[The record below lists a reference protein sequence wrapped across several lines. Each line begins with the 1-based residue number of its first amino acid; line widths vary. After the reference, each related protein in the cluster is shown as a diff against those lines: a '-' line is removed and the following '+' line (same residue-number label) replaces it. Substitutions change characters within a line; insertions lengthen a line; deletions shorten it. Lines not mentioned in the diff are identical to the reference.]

1 MNKSDPPV
9 CVVDDDS
16 SIREAIEGLAQGG
29 RDSSGDLLHGARIPD
44 PSTRGAGGLSGSGRG
59 PAGSKRA

>member
-16 SIREAIEGLAQGG
+16 SIREAIEGFRRLFDGHAVN
-29 RDSSGDLLHGARIPD
+29 IPATIVAATA
-44 PSTRGAGGLSGSGRG
+44 ST
-59 PAGSKRA
+59 PA